1 MAKLNKVRE
10 ELSQRFVEAL
20 SMGELPWHSCWQQT
34 LPQNA
39 VTGRKYHGLNALW
52 LSYLAEKKGWTDP
65 RWATYKQASE
75 KGWQVRKGEKASYV
89 EYWAYYDKE
98 KKKLLS
104 WPDARQIF
112 REDPAYAEKNLQLS
126 SRVFAVFNGAQIDG
140 IPEIP
145 QSRGTDIGAI
155 RRQRDTL
162 IANMGIGYRE
172 QGQSAYYSLG
182 SDTVTLPLEA
192 SFDSTYGYMATF
204 LHECGH
210 ASGHPDRL
218 NRDLTGGFG
227 SESYA
232 KEELR
237 AEIASAFTAQALGL
251 TVSEQDRELET
262 KQHMAYIQNWA
273 QAIKDAPEELFKA
286 LKDAEKISDYLIEQ
300 GEFQPIIDRAAEEVR
315 WVGRIEYLG
324 CDGEVG
330 DFAEFDSV
338 DDFIRQIKD
347 DSDCGRPAQVVLY
360 RDKEGKTIPYQELLK
375 DVPLRR
381 VQIVNDPHADMQSE
395 YYLFY
400 DHERYLFTADTEE
413 RASEVEGMLACHAAA
428 AGYNWQDDG
437 MVILHNEPWAPA
449 NISGG
454 PEADRTLKRVEAT
467 PENVEAYLRE
477 QDREN
482 NRSAERHAPVQAQ
495 ISWEPEP

>member
-20 SMGELPWHSCWQQT
+20 NMGELPWHSCWQQA

-104 WPDARQIF
+104 WPDARRVF
-112 REDPAYAEKNLQLS
+112 NEDPAYAEKNLLLS

-251 TVSEQDRELET
+251 TVSEQDRELEIR
-262 KQHMAYIQNWA
+262 QHMAYIQNWA

-300 GEFQPIIDRAAEEVR
+300 GEFQPIIDRAAE
-315 WVGRIEYLG
+315 
-324 CDGEVG
+324 
-330 DFAEFDSV
+330 
-338 DDFIRQIKD
+338 
-347 DSDCGRPAQVVLY
+347 PAQ
-360 RDKEGKTIPYQELLK
+360 
-375 DVPLRR
+375 
-381 VQIVNDPHADMQSE
+381 E
-395 YYLFY
+395 YYHFY
-400 DHERYLFTADTEE
+400 YQCRYLFTADTEG
-413 RASEVEGMLACHAAA
+413 RASEVETALTCQAAA

-437 MVILHNEPWAPA
+437 MVILHDEPWAPA
-449 NISGG
+449 NISDG
-454 PEADRTLKRVEAT
+454 PEADRTPKRVEAT

-477 QDREN
+477 QEWEN

>member
-20 SMGELPWHSCWQQT
+20 SMGELPWHSCWQQAV
-34 LPQNA
+34 PQNA

-52 LSYLAEKKGWTDP
+52 LSYLAEKQGWTDP

-140 IPEIP
+140 IPELP

-155 RRQRDTL
+155 RQQRDTL

-182 SDTVTLPLEA
+182 SDTVTLPPEA

-262 KQHMAYIQNWA
+262 RQHMAYIQNWA
-273 QAIKDAPEELFKA
+273 QAIQDAPEELFKA

-300 GEFQPIIDRAAEEVR
+300 GEFQPIIDRAAE
-315 WVGRIEYLG
+315 
-324 CDGEVG
+324 
-330 DFAEFDSV
+330 
-338 DDFIRQIKD
+338 
-347 DSDCGRPAQVVLY
+347 PAQ
-360 RDKEGKTIPYQELLK
+360 
-375 DVPLRR
+375 
-381 VQIVNDPHADMQSE
+381 E
-395 YYLFY
+395 YYHFY
-400 DHERYLFTADTEE
+400 YHCRYLFTADTEE
-413 RASEVEGMLACHAAA
+413 RASEVEKMLACHAAA

>member
-20 SMGELPWHSCWQQT
+20 NMGELPWHSCWQQAV
-34 LPQNA
+34 PQNA

-52 LSYLAEKKGWTDP
+52 LSYLAEKQGWTDR

-75 KGWQVRKGEKASYV
+75 KDWQVRKGEKASYV

-104 WPDARQIF
+104 WPDARRIF
-112 REDPAYAEKNLQLS
+112 QEDAAYAEKNLQLS

-145 QSRGTDIGAI
+145 QSRGTDIGTI
-155 RRQRDTL
+155 RQQRDTL
-162 IANMGIGYRE
+162 ISNMGFGYRE
-172 QGQSAYYSLG
+172 QGQSAYYSLD
-182 SDTVTLPLEA
+182 SDTVTLPPEA
-192 SFDSTYGYMATF
+192 SFDSAYGYMATF

-251 TVSEQDRELET
+251 TVNEQDRELET
-262 KQHMAYIQNWA
+262 RQHMAYVQNWA

-300 GEFQPIIDRAAEEVR
+300 GEFQPIIDRAAEPP
-315 WVGRIEYLG
+315 
-324 CDGEVG
+324 
-330 DFAEFDSV
+330 
-338 DDFIRQIKD
+338 Q
-347 DSDCGRPAQVVLY
+347 
-360 RDKEGKTIPYQELLK
+360 
-375 DVPLRR
+375 
-381 VQIVNDPHADMQSE
+381 E
-395 YYLFY
+395 YYHFY
-400 DHERYLFTADTEE
+400 YQCQYLFTADTEE
-413 RASEVEGMLACHAAA
+413 RASEVETALTCQAAA

-449 NISGG
+449 NVSDGL
-454 PEADRTLKRVEAT
+454 EADRTLKRVEAT

-482 NRSAERHAPVQAQ
+482 SRSAERHAPVQAQ

>member
-20 SMGELPWHSCWQQT
+20 SMGELPWHSCWQQAV
-34 LPQNA
+34 PQNA

-104 WPDARQIF
+104 WPDARRVF
-112 REDPAYAEKNLQLS
+112 NEDPAYAEKNLQLS
-126 SRVFAVFNGAQIDG
+126 SRVFAVFNGSQIDG
-140 IPEIP
+140 IPELP

-155 RRQRDTL
+155 RQQRDTL

-182 SDTVTLPLEA
+182 SDTVTLPPEA

-262 KQHMAYIQNWA
+262 RQHMAYIQNWA
-273 QAIKDAPEELFKA
+273 QAIQDAPEELFKA

-300 GEFQPIIDRAAEEVR
+300 GEFQPIIDRA
-315 WVGRIEYLG
+315 
-324 CDGEVG
+324 
-330 DFAEFDSV
+330 
-338 DDFIRQIKD
+338 KD
-347 DSDCGRPAQVVLY
+347 AY
-360 RDKEGKTIPYQELLK
+360 F
-375 DVPLRR
+375 
-381 VQIVNDPHADMQSE
+381 HF
-395 YYLFY
+395 YY
-400 DHERYLFTADTEE
+400 HCEYLFTAEGEAQAQAVQDRLNREFNHCGWFWSDGGEVVKSKERMAKPSTRFSAPADAQPVYQPVTEDRIQAHLQRDCYVLDAQLE
-413 RASEVEGMLACHAAA
+413 A
-428 AGYNWQDDG
+428 AGNRLPD
-437 MVILHNEPWAPA
+437 
-449 NISGG
+449 S
-454 PEADRTLKRVEAT
+454 RKR
-467 PENVEAYLRE
+467 
-477 QDREN
+477 D
-482 NRSAERHAPVQAQ
+482 NRAQ
-495 ISWEPEP
+495 IAWEPEP

>member
-20 SMGELPWHSCWQQT
+20 NMGELPWHSCWQQAI
-34 LPQNA
+34 PQNA

-112 REDPAYAEKNLQLS
+112 REDTAYAEKNLLLS

-162 IANMGIGYRE
+162 IANMGIRYRE

-182 SDTVTLPLEA
+182 SDTVTLPPEA

-251 TVSEQDRELET
+251 MVNEQDRELET
-262 KQHMAYIQNWA
+262 RQHMAYIQNWA

-300 GEFQPIIDRAAEEVR
+300 GEFQPIIDRAAE
-315 WVGRIEYLG
+315 
-324 CDGEVG
+324 
-330 DFAEFDSV
+330 
-338 DDFIRQIKD
+338 
-347 DSDCGRPAQVVLY
+347 PAQ
-360 RDKEGKTIPYQELLK
+360 
-375 DVPLRR
+375 
-381 VQIVNDPHADMQSE
+381 E
-395 YYLFY
+395 YYHFY
-400 DHERYLFTADTEE
+400 YQCQYLFTATGEMDAQRVVNRLDT
-413 RASEVEGMLACHAAA
+413 AFAA
-428 AGYNWQDDG
+428 AGWCWSDSGDVVKSEER
-437 MVILHNEPWAPA
+437 MAPPTILFHADPKDQPVYRAVTEELLQEHLHCYCQPEP
-449 NISGG
+449 
-454 PEADRTLKRVEAT
+454 LKTA
-467 PENVEAYLRE
+467 
-477 QDREN
+477 
-482 NRSAERHAPVQAQ
+482 VQK
-495 ISWEPEP
+495 SHSKEPEL

>member
-20 SMGELPWHSCWQQT
+20 NMGELPWHSCWQQAV
-34 LPQNA
+34 PQNA

-52 LSYLAEKKGWTDP
+52 LSYLAEKQGWTDP

-112 REDPAYAEKNLQLS
+112 REDPAYAEKNLLLS

-140 IPEIP
+140 IPEIL

-251 TVSEQDRELET
+251 TVSEKDRELET
-262 KQHMAYIQNWA
+262 RQHMAYIQNWA
-273 QAIKDAPEELFKA
+273 QAIQDAPEELFRA
-286 LKDAEKISDYLIEQ
+286 MKDAEKISDYLIEQ
-300 GEFQPIIDRAAEEVR
+300 GEFQPIIDRAAEPP
-315 WVGRIEYLG
+315 
-324 CDGEVG
+324 
-330 DFAEFDSV
+330 
-338 DDFIRQIKD
+338 Q
-347 DSDCGRPAQVVLY
+347 
-360 RDKEGKTIPYQELLK
+360 
-375 DVPLRR
+375 
-381 VQIVNDPHADMQSE
+381 E
-395 YYLFY
+395 YYHFY
-400 DHERYLFTADTEE
+400 YQCQYLFTATGEMDAQRVVNRLDT
-413 RASEVEGMLACHAAA
+413 AFAA
-428 AGYNWQDDG
+428 AGWCWSDSGDVVKSEER
-437 MVILHNEPWAPA
+437 MAPPTILFHADPKDQPVYRAVTEELLQEHLHCYCQPEP
-449 NISGG
+449 
-454 PEADRTLKRVEAT
+454 LKTA
-467 PENVEAYLRE
+467 
-477 QDREN
+477 
-482 NRSAERHAPVQAQ
+482 VQK
-495 ISWEPEP
+495 SHSKEPEL

>member
-20 SMGELPWHSCWQQT
+20 NMGELPWHSCWQQT

-104 WPDARQIF
+104 WPDARRVF
-112 REDPAYAEKNLQLS
+112 NEDPAYAEKNLLLS

-182 SDTVTLPLEA
+182 RDTVTLPPEA

-262 KQHMAYIQNWA
+262 RQHMAYIQNWA
-273 QAIKDAPEELFKA
+273 QAIQDAPEELFKA

-300 GEFQPIIDRAAEEVR
+300 GEFQPIIDRAAEPP
-315 WVGRIEYLG
+315 
-324 CDGEVG
+324 
-330 DFAEFDSV
+330 
-338 DDFIRQIKD
+338 Q
-347 DSDCGRPAQVVLY
+347 
-360 RDKEGKTIPYQELLK
+360 
-375 DVPLRR
+375 
-381 VQIVNDPHADMQSE
+381 E
-395 YYLFY
+395 YYHFY
-400 DHERYLFTADTEE
+400 YQCQYLFTATGEMDAQRVVNRLDT
-413 RASEVEGMLACHAAA
+413 AFAA
-428 AGYNWQDDG
+428 AGWCWSDSGDVVKSEER
-437 MVILHNEPWAPA
+437 MAPPTILFHADPKDQSVYRAVTEELLQEHLHCYCQPEP
-449 NISGG
+449 
-454 PEADRTLKRVEAT
+454 LKTA
-467 PENVEAYLRE
+467 
-477 QDREN
+477 
-482 NRSAERHAPVQAQ
+482 VQK
-495 ISWEPEP
+495 SHSKEPEL

>member
-20 SMGELPWHSCWQQT
+20 SMGELPWHSCWQQAV
-34 LPQNA
+34 PQNA

-52 LSYLAEKKGWTDP
+52 LSYLAEKQGWTDP

-140 IPEIP
+140 IPELP

-155 RRQRDTL
+155 RQQRDTL

-182 SDTVTLPLEA
+182 SDTVTLPPEA
-192 SFDSTYGYMATF
+192 SFDSAYGYMATF

-218 NRDLTGGFG
+218 NRDMTGGFG

-251 TVSEQDRELET
+251 TASERDRELET
-262 KQHMAYIQNWA
+262 RQHMAYIQNWA
-273 QAIKDAPEELFKA
+273 QAIQDAPEELFKA

-300 GEFQPIIDRAAEEVR
+300 GEFQPIIDRAAE
-315 WVGRIEYLG
+315 
-324 CDGEVG
+324 
-330 DFAEFDSV
+330 
-338 DDFIRQIKD
+338 
-347 DSDCGRPAQVVLY
+347 PAQ
-360 RDKEGKTIPYQELLK
+360 
-375 DVPLRR
+375 
-381 VQIVNDPHADMQSE
+381 E
-395 YYLFY
+395 YYHFY
-400 DHERYLFTADTEE
+400 YHCRYLFTAAGEAEAE
-413 RASEVEGMLACHAAA
+413 RVVNRLNTAFAA
-428 AGYNWQDDG
+428 AGWCWSDSGDVVKSEER
-437 MVILHNEPWAPA
+437 MAPPTILFHADPEDQPVYRAVTEELLQEHLHCYCQPESPKTA
-449 NISGG
+449 VQKSHSKG
-454 PEADRTLKRVEAT
+454 PEL
-467 PENVEAYLRE
+467 
-477 QDREN
+477 
-482 NRSAERHAPVQAQ
+482 
-495 ISWEPEP
+495 

>member
-10 ELSQRFVEAL
+10 ELSQRFIEAL
-20 SMGELPWHSCWQQT
+20 SMGELPWHSCWQQAV
-34 LPQNA
+34 PQNA

-112 REDPAYAEKNLQLS
+112 REDAAYAEKNLQLS

-140 IPEIP
+140 IPELP
-145 QSRGTDIGAI
+145 QSRGTDIGTI
-155 RRQRDTL
+155 RQQRDTL
-162 IANMGIGYRE
+162 ISNMGIGYRE
-172 QGQSAYYSLG
+172 QGQSAYYSLD
-182 SDTVTLPLEA
+182 SDTVTLPPEA

-218 NRDLTGGFG
+218 NRDMTGGFG

-251 TVSEQDRELET
+251 TASERDRELET
-262 KQHMAYIQNWA
+262 RQHMAYIQNWA
-273 QAIKDAPEELFKA
+273 QAIQDAPEELFKA
-286 LKDAEKISDYLIEQ
+286 LKDAETISDYLIEQ
-300 GEFQPIIDRAAEEVR
+300 GGFQPIIDRAAE
-315 WVGRIEYLG
+315 
-324 CDGEVG
+324 
-330 DFAEFDSV
+330 
-338 DDFIRQIKD
+338 
-347 DSDCGRPAQVVLY
+347 PAQ
-360 RDKEGKTIPYQELLK
+360 
-375 DVPLRR
+375 
-381 VQIVNDPHADMQSE
+381 E
-395 YYLFY
+395 YYHFY
-400 DHERYLFTADTEE
+400 YQCQYLFTATGEMDAQRVVNRLDT
-413 RASEVEGMLACHAAA
+413 AFAA
-428 AGYNWQDDG
+428 AGWCWSDSGDVVKSEER
-437 MVILHNEPWAPA
+437 MAPPTILFHADPKDQPVYRAVTEELLQEHLHCYCQPESPKATVHKNH
-449 NISGG
+449 SKG
-454 PEADRTLKRVEAT
+454 PEL
-467 PENVEAYLRE
+467 
-477 QDREN
+477 
-482 NRSAERHAPVQAQ
+482 
-495 ISWEPEP
+495 

>member
-10 ELSQRFVEAL
+10 ALSQRFVEAL
-20 SMGELPWHSCWQQT
+20 NMGELPWHSCWQQA

-52 LSYLAEKKGWTDP
+52 LSYLAEKQGWTDP

-112 REDPAYAEKNLQLS
+112 REDAAYAEKNLQLS

-218 NRDLTGGFG
+218 LRDLTGGFG

-262 KQHMAYIQNWA
+262 RQHMAYIQNWA
-273 QAIKDAPEELFKA
+273 QAIQDAPEELFKA

-300 GEFQPIIDRAAEEVR
+300 GEFQPIIDRAAE
-315 WVGRIEYLG
+315 
-324 CDGEVG
+324 
-330 DFAEFDSV
+330 
-338 DDFIRQIKD
+338 
-347 DSDCGRPAQVVLY
+347 PAQ
-360 RDKEGKTIPYQELLK
+360 
-375 DVPLRR
+375 
-381 VQIVNDPHADMQSE
+381 E
-395 YYLFY
+395 YYHFY
-400 DHERYLFTADTEE
+400 YQCQYLFTATGEAEAERVVNRLDTAFAVAGWCWSDSGDVVKSEE
-413 RASEVEGMLACHAAA
+413 RMAPPTILFHADPKDQPVYRAVTEKLL
-428 AGYNWQDDG
+428 QEH
-437 MVILHNEPWAPA
+437 LHCYCQ
-449 NISGG
+449 
-454 PEADRTLKRVEAT
+454 PESPKATVHKNHSKR
-467 PENVEAYLRE
+467 PEL
-477 QDREN
+477 
-482 NRSAERHAPVQAQ
+482 
-495 ISWEPEP
+495 

>member
-20 SMGELPWHSCWQQT
+20 NMGELPWHSCWQQAV
-34 LPQNA
+34 PQNA

-52 LSYLAEKKGWTDP
+52 LSYLAEKQGWTDP

-112 REDPAYAEKNLQLS
+112 REDPAYAEKNLLLS

-140 IPEIP
+140 IPEIL

-251 TVSEQDRELET
+251 TVSEKDRELET
-262 KQHMAYIQNWA
+262 RQHMAYIQNWA
-273 QAIKDAPEELFKA
+273 QAIQDAPEELFRA
-286 LKDAEKISDYLIEQ
+286 MKDAEKISDYLIEQ
-300 GEFQPIIDRAAEEVR
+300 GEFQPIIDRAAE
-315 WVGRIEYLG
+315 
-324 CDGEVG
+324 
-330 DFAEFDSV
+330 
-338 DDFIRQIKD
+338 Q
-347 DSDCGRPAQVVLY
+347 AQ
-360 RDKEGKTIPYQELLK
+360 
-375 DVPLRR
+375 
-381 VQIVNDPHADMQSE
+381 E
-395 YYLFY
+395 YYHFY
-400 DHERYLFTADTEE
+400 YQCQYLFTATGEMDAQRVVNRLDT
-413 RASEVEGMLACHAAA
+413 AFAA
-428 AGYNWQDDG
+428 AGWCWSDSGDVVKSEER
-437 MVILHNEPWAPA
+437 MAPPTILFHADPKDQPVYRAVTEELLQEHLHCYCQPEPPKATVHK
-449 NISGG
+449 NHSKG
-454 PEADRTLKRVEAT
+454 PEL
-467 PENVEAYLRE
+467 
-477 QDREN
+477 
-482 NRSAERHAPVQAQ
+482 
-495 ISWEPEP
+495 

>member
-20 SMGELPWHSCWQQT
+20 SMGELPWHSCWQQAV
-34 LPQNA
+34 PQNA

-52 LSYLAEKKGWTDP
+52 LSYLAEKQGWTDP

-112 REDPAYAEKNLQLS
+112 REDPAYAEKNLLLS

-140 IPEIP
+140 IPELP

-182 SDTVTLPLEA
+182 SDTVTLPPEA

-251 TVSEQDRELET
+251 TVNEQDRELET
-262 KQHMAYIQNWA
+262 RQHMAYIQNWA

-300 GEFQPIIDRAAEEVR
+300 GEFQPILDRAAE
-315 WVGRIEYLG
+315 
-324 CDGEVG
+324 
-330 DFAEFDSV
+330 
-338 DDFIRQIKD
+338 Q
-347 DSDCGRPAQVVLY
+347 AQ
-360 RDKEGKTIPYQELLK
+360 
-375 DVPLRR
+375 
-381 VQIVNDPHADMQSE
+381 E
-395 YYLFY
+395 YYHFY
-400 DHERYLFTADTEE
+400 YQCQYLFTATGEMDAQRVVNRLDT
-413 RASEVEGMLACHAAA
+413 AFAA
-428 AGYNWQDDG
+428 AGWCWSDSGDVVKSEER
-437 MVILHNEPWAPA
+437 MAPPTILFHADPKDQPVYRAVTEELLQEHLHRYCQPESPKATVHKNH
-449 NISGG
+449 SKG
-454 PEADRTLKRVEAT
+454 PEL
-467 PENVEAYLRE
+467 
-477 QDREN
+477 
-482 NRSAERHAPVQAQ
+482 
-495 ISWEPEP
+495 

>member
-20 SMGELPWHSCWQQT
+20 NMGELPWHSCWQQAV
-34 LPQNA
+34 PQNA

-52 LSYLAEKKGWTDP
+52 LSYLAEKQGWTDP

-112 REDPAYAEKNLQLS
+112 REDPAYAEKNLLLS

-140 IPEIP
+140 IPEIL

-182 SDTVTLPLEA
+182 SDTVTLPPEA

-218 NRDLTGGFG
+218 NRDMTGGFG

-251 TVSEQDRELET
+251 TVSEKDRELET
-262 KQHMAYIQNWA
+262 RQHMAYIQNWA
-273 QAIKDAPEELFKA
+273 QAIQDAPEELFRA
-286 LKDAEKISDYLIEQ
+286 MKDAEKISDYLIEQ
-300 GEFQPIIDRAAEEVR
+300 GEFQPIIDRAAEPP
-315 WVGRIEYLG
+315 
-324 CDGEVG
+324 
-330 DFAEFDSV
+330 
-338 DDFIRQIKD
+338 Q
-347 DSDCGRPAQVVLY
+347 
-360 RDKEGKTIPYQELLK
+360 
-375 DVPLRR
+375 
-381 VQIVNDPHADMQSE
+381 E
-395 YYLFY
+395 YYHFY
-400 DHERYLFTADTEE
+400 YQCQYLFTATGEMDAQRVVNRLDT
-413 RASEVEGMLACHAAA
+413 AFAA
-428 AGYNWQDDG
+428 AGWCWSDSGDVVKSEER
-437 MVILHNEPWAPA
+437 MAPPTILFHADPKDQPVYRAVTEELLQEHLHCYCQPEP
-449 NISGG
+449 
-454 PEADRTLKRVEAT
+454 LKTA
-467 PENVEAYLRE
+467 
-477 QDREN
+477 
-482 NRSAERHAPVQAQ
+482 VQK
-495 ISWEPEP
+495 SHSKEPEL